1 MLDGET
7 YVAKSTSKV
16 APLRTVDQLSHRE
29 RNKIEKMA
37 FKHGLVYVIDPYDTT
52 CAFVVSR
59 GGEWQKPDD
68 LNSDET
74 ARMEADFRS
83 GADLQRLIEG
93 LDP

>member
-16 APLRTVDQLSHRE
+16 SPLRTVGQLSHRE
-29 RNKIEKMA
+29 RNKVEKMA
-37 FKHGLVYVIDPYDTT
+37 LKYGRVYVIDPYDTT
-52 CAFVVSR
+52 CAFVVSP

-68 LNSDET
+68 FNRDET
-74 ARMEADFRS
+74 ARLESDFRS
-83 GADLQRLIEG
+83 GADLQRLIDG